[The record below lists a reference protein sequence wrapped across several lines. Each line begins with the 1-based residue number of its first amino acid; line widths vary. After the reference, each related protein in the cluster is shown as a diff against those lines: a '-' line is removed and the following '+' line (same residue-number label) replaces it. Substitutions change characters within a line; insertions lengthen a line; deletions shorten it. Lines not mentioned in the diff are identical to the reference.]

1 MHFVFSPRDRIT
13 IRERHFP
20 LLRSDDL
27 HHRLTPMPASGRF
40 DGAAPTIFFHI
51 DRRHSGSTKS
61 KPPPST

>member
-13 IRERHFP
+13 IREPHYR

-27 HHRLTPMPASGRF
+27 HHWLMPMPASGQS
-40 DGAAPTIFFHI
+40 DSVVSPALSHI
-51 DRRHSGSTKS
+51 DRRHSGSTQS